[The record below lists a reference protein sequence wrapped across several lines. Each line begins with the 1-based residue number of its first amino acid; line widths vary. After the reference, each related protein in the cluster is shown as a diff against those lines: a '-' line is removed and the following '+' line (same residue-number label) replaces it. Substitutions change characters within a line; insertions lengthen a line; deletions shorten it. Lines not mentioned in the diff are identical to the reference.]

1 MPVMEHPLYESWGY
15 QLTGY
20 FAPTSRYGTPQDL
33 MYLIDYLHQQGIG
46 VILDWVPAHFATD
59 AHGLWRFDGTPL
71 YEHPDRAR
79 GYHPVWQTGIF
90 NYGRGEVQSFLISN
104 ALFWL
109 DLYHIDMLRVDGV
122 SSMVYLNHMEREAL
136 EAGDLSGENSDAVG
150 FLRRFNEV
158 VYGYHGDIHT
168 IAEESDAWPQVSS
181 PTYVGGLGFGIKWNM
196 GWMHD
201 VLFYLGRHPAQ
212 RPAHHDELVSL
223 LSYAFNEN
231 YVLSLSHDEVCSG
244 KNSLLKKM
252 PGSNAEQFAN
262 LRLLLGFMFAHP
274 GKKLLFMQGEFG
286 QQREW
291 NPQGGLDWHLLDN
304 PAHQGIARWVGDC
317 AHLYKSESA
326 CHRLDCAAEGFEW
339 VDASDRENSVVSFVR
354 WSGDRSKAVLV
365 VCNFSAQSFNEYR
378 IGVPFAG
385 AWRELLN
392 SNAAEY
398 GGWGEG
404 NGGMVMS
411 QAQPFH
417 GHAQSL
423 PLRLPQLTMLFFRPG
438 EA

>member
-1 MPVMEHPLYESWGY
+1 
-15 QLTGY
+15 
-20 FAPTSRYGTPQDL
+20 
-33 MYLIDYLHQQGIG
+33 
-46 VILDWVPAHFATD
+46 
-59 AHGLWRFDGTPL
+59 
-71 YEHPDRAR
+71 
-79 GYHPVWQTGIF
+79 
-90 NYGRGEVQSFLISN
+90 
-104 ALFWL
+104 
-109 DLYHIDMLRVDGV
+109 
-122 SSMVYLNHMEREAL
+122 
-136 EAGDLSGENSDAVG
+136 
-150 FLRRFNEV
+150 
-158 VYGYHGDIHT
+158 
-168 IAEESDAWPQVSS
+168 
-181 PTYVGGLGFGIKWNM
+181 
-196 GWMHD
+196 
-201 VLFYLGRHPAQ
+201 
-212 RPAHHDELVSL
+212 
-223 LSYAFNEN
+223 
-231 YVLSLSHDEVCSG
+231 
-244 KNSLLKKM
+244 
-252 PGSNAEQFAN
+252 
-262 LRLLLGFMFAHP
+262 
-274 GKKLLFMQGEFG
+274 
-286 QQREW
+286 
-291 NPQGGLDWHLLDN
+291 
-304 PAHQGIARWVGDC
+304 
-317 AHLYKSESA
+317 LYKSESA